1 MAEIFFKSM
10 NRRRF
15 IQTGLAAFGTLVTI
29 NAGCSPG
36 LMKND
41 EKETRLALLADTHI
55 PEDVENNYRGFY
67 PYRNL
72 EKVVPDLVSNS
83 LDGVLI
89 AGDLARLT
97 GQPGDYAN
105 LRQLLNPVAE
115 KMWGYMALGNHD
127 NRENFL
133 KVFYDI
139 PRNKPD
145 LKGKHVTVIKMA
157 STRVIMLDSLLYTN
171 KVPGLL
177 DVTVIKMASTR
188 VIMLDSLLYTNKVPG
203 LLGKAQR
210 QWLED
215 YLNKCEETP
224 TILCFHHTL
233 SDGDDAL
240 LDVPRLFSMIAPIRK
255 VKAIVYGHSHVYGFS
270 EFEGI
275 HLINLPAMGY
285 NFNDSEPVGW
295 VEARLGSRGG
305 DFVLHAVGGNQD
317 RDGSVMKLNWRK
329 G

>member
-1 MAEIFFKSM
+1 MAEIFFRSM
-10 NRRRF
+10 NRRSF
-15 IQTGLAAFGTLVTI
+15 IQTGLAAFGTLVTL

-36 LMKND
+36 LTKKD

-55 PEDVENNYRGFY
+55 PEDVQNNYRGFY

-83 LDGVLI
+83 PDGVLI

-105 LRQLLNPVAE
+105 LKKLLSPVAE
-115 KMWGYMALGNHD
+115 KTPVFMALGNHD
-127 NRENFL
+127 DRQNFL
-133 KVFYDI
+133 KVFDDT
-139 PRNKPD
+139 PGDKPD
-145 LKGKHVTVIKMA
+145 LKGKHVTVVKKA
-157 STRVIMLDSLLYTN
+157 STRVIMLDSLLY
-171 KVPGLL
+171 V
-177 DVTVIKMASTR
+177 
-188 VIMLDSLLYTNKVPG
+188 NKVPG

-215 YLNKCEETP
+215 YLKECDETP

-233 SDGDDAL
+233 SDGDGDL
-240 LDVPRLFSMIAPIRK
+240 LDVPRLFSTIAPIRK
-255 VKAIVYGHSHVYGFS
+255 VKAIVYGHSHAYGFS

-275 HLINLPAMGY
+275 HLINLPAVGY

-295 VEARLGSRGG
+295 VEARLRNRGG
-305 DFVLHAVGGNQD
+305 DFVLHAVGGNLD
-317 RDGSVMKLNWRK
+317 SDGSVTKLAWRK

>member
-1 MAEIFFKSM
+1 M
-10 NRRRF
+10 NRRSF
-15 IQTGLAAFGTLVTI
+15 IQTGLAAFGTLVTL

-36 LMKND
+36 LMKSN

-72 EKVVPDLVSNS
+72 EKVVPELVSNS
-83 LDGVLI
+83 PDGVLI

-105 LRQLLNPVAE
+105 LRKLLDPVAE
-115 KMWGYMALGNHD
+115 KTPVFMALGNHD
-127 NRENFL
+127 DRQNFL
-133 KVFYDI
+133 KVFDET
-139 PRNKPD
+139 PGEKPD
-145 LKGKHVTVIKMA
+145 LKGKHVTIVKKA
-157 STRVIMLDSLLYTN
+157 STRVIMLDSLLY
-171 KVPGLL
+171 V
-177 DVTVIKMASTR
+177 
-188 VIMLDSLLYTNKVPG
+188 NKVPG

-210 QWLED
+210 QWLEN
-215 YLNKCEETP
+215 YLKECDDTP

-233 SDGDDAL
+233 SDGDGDL

-275 HLINLPAMGY
+275 HLINLPAVGY
-285 NFNDSEPVGW
+285 NFNDSDAVGW

-305 DFVLHAVGGNQD
+305 DFVLHAVGGNLD
-317 RDGSVMKLNWRK
+317 SDGSVTKLAWRK

>member
-1 MAEIFFKSM
+1 MAEIFFRSM
-10 NRRRF
+10 NRRSF
-15 IQTGLAAFGTLVTI
+15 IQTGLAAFGTLVTL

-36 LMKND
+36 LMKSD
-41 EKETRLALLADTHI
+41 ENQTRLALLADTHI

-72 EKVVPDLVSNS
+72 EKVVPELVSNS
-83 LDGVLI
+83 PDGVLI

-105 LRQLLNPVAE
+105 LRKLLSPVAE
-115 KMWGYMALGNHD
+115 KTPVFMALGNHD
-127 NRENFL
+127 NRQNFL
-133 KVFYDI
+133 KVFDDT
-139 PRNKPD
+139 PGEKPA
-145 LKGKHVTVIKMA
+145 LKGKHITIVKKA
-157 STRVIMLDSLLYTN
+157 ATRVIMLDSLLY
-171 KVPGLL
+171 V
-177 DVTVIKMASTR
+177 
-188 VIMLDSLLYTNKVPG
+188 NKVPG

-210 QWLED
+210 QWLEN
-215 YLNKCEETP
+215 YLKECDDTP

-233 SDGDDAL
+233 SDGDGDL

-255 VKAIVYGHSHVYGFS
+255 VKAIVYGHSHAYGFS

-275 HLINLPAMGY
+275 HLINLPAVGY
-285 NFNDSEPVGW
+285 NFNDSDAVGW

-305 DFVLHAVGGNQD
+305 DFVLHAVAGNLD
-317 RDGSVMKLNWRK
+317 SNGSVTKLAWRK

>member
-1 MAEIFFKSM
+1 MAETFFKPM
-10 NRRRF
+10 NRRSF
-15 IQTGLAAFGTLVTI
+15 IKTSLAAFGTLITL
-29 NAGCSPG
+29 NSGCSTG
-36 LMKND
+36 LMKSD

-105 LRQLLNPVAE
+105 LRQLLNPLAE

-127 NRENFL
+127 NRENFF

-139 PRNKPD
+139 FRDKPD
-145 LKGKHVTVIKMA
+145 LKGKH
-157 STRVIMLDSLLYTN
+157 
-171 KVPGLL
+171 
-177 DVTVIKMASTR
+177 VTVIKMASTR

-215 YLNKCEETP
+215 FLKECDETP

-233 SDGDDAL
+233 SDGDGDL

-275 HLINLPAMGY
+275 HLINLPAVGY
-285 NFNDSEPVGW
+285 NFSDSDPVGW
-295 VEARLGSRGG
+295 VQARLTNRGG
-305 DFVLHAVGGNQD
+305 DFVLHAIAGNKD
-317 RDGSVMKLNWRK
+317 MDGSVTKLAWRK